1 MGFRPPTVNGSRTAG
16 PACSTVTYGRSAPS
30 VWSKNP
36 AWVLYSHKQK
46 ASLRDG
52 GRPALIPTTP
62 RNHAMGNTFKTA
74 ALLGLLSGLLL
85 FIGGSVG
92 GQQGLVIAFI
102 FALAMNFG
110 SYWFSDKI
118 VLKMYKAQEVG
129 PEQPLHQMV
138 ERLSRRAGLPT
149 PKVYVIPTEAPNAFA
164 TGRNPEHAAV
174 AATAGI
180 MRLLSREEL
189 EGVIAHELAHV
200 KNRDILIASIA
211 ATIAAT
217 IMMLASI
224 ARWGMIFGGRGGG
237 RDGGNAIALLA
248 TAIVAPLAAMII
260 QAAVPCRR
268 QGRLGHRR
276 WPRWPGPGASKDR
289 GGGETPPAPRKPR
302 HRAPVHREA
311 VFGRGADV
319 AF

>member
-1 MGFRPPTVNGSRTAG
+1 
-16 PACSTVTYGRSAPS
+16 
-30 VWSKNP
+30 
-36 AWVLYSHKQK
+36 
-46 ASLRDG
+46 
-52 GRPALIPTTP
+52 
-62 RNHAMGNTFKTA
+62 MGNTFKTA

-211 ATIAAT
+211 ATIAA
-217 IMMLASI
+217 
-224 ARWGMIFGGRGGG
+224 
-237 RDGGNAIALLA
+237 
-248 TAIVAPLAAMII
+248 
-260 QAAVPCRR
+260 
-268 QGRLGHRR
+268 
-276 WPRWPGPGASKDR
+276 DR
-289 GGGETPPAPRKPR
+289 GGSDIAGGPDGLAQALRKIEAAAETPPAPRKPR